1 MNAPVY
7 VDIDQGIHKGKLKNA
22 LNEKRKKL
30 RGFSFS
36 INMANFEA
44 FCRTKKLISN
54 LFFLKSEY
62 VHVGPTQV
70 KCRHLI
76 SSIFYVRNFRHFLEM
91 LEFTSLFK
99 KKRFEINFF
108 VQQNAS
114 KFPIFIEKENPGSFV
129 RFSFRAT
136 LSFTL

>member
-44 FCRTKKLISN
+44 FQGTKKLISN
-54 LFFLKSEY
+54 LFFLKSICDRSIY
-62 VHVGPTQV
+62 SICDINCVG
-70 KCRHLI
+70 
-76 SSIFYVRNFRHFLEM
+76 
-91 LEFTSLFK
+91 
-99 KKRFEINFF
+99 F
-108 VQQNAS
+108 V
-114 KFPIFIEKENPGSFV
+114 
-129 RFSFRAT
+129 
-136 LSFTL
+136 